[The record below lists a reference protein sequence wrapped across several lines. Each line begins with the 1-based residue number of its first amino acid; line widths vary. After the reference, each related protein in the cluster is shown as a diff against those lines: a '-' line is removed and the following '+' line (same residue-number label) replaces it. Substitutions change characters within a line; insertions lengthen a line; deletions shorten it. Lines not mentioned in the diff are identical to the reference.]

1 MNQENPATNDYLQEL
16 GIPIETVLDENVLTV
31 QTAQNVRFRPV
42 QVPGSSKTYGYS
54 FGEVDKFIK
63 SIVIPSLK
71 WFQDALHSRDLN
83 VYQLVTLLDEKT
95 VLTTQLE
102 KEVAS
107 AQMNYELQKGL
118 SASENDEEVVGL
130 VAQLKEA
137 HQRIRDLEKK
147 NEPGFPGLNSTG
159 TENDTNQL
167 QTDYETL
174 LKSYEE
180 LETYAEQLRQMLESG
195 QLAPETPVTSDP
207 ELASRV
213 QELEQQNSELN
224 EYAQQVTQQYE
235 LLSNQYTEDV
245 NSLQTQ
251 LASSNSP
258 TVVAEVDN
266 SRVQELE
273 QQNSE
278 LNEYAQQV
286 TQQYELLSKQY
297 TEDVASLQ
305 AQIAGT
311 APNSQLEHQEQ
322 TIISLQNRIG
332 ELEAQAQAVDAAA
345 VNASNYAEVGQLRV
359 DLEAATAKIARLEDY
374 IEELEEEL
382 PDHQKQD
389 EVKPVAT
396 DTSFF
401 FDETPDPD
409 LLEGIDVNNLPRGIT
424 LDDL

>member
-159 TENDTNQL
+159 TDNDTNQL

-251 LASSNSP
+251 LASSSSP

>member
-16 GIPIETVLDENVLTV
+16 GIPIETVLDENVLTA

-159 TENDTNQL
+159 TDNDTNQL

-235 LLSNQYTEDV
+235 LLS
-245 NSLQTQ
+245 
-251 LASSNSP
+251 
-258 TVVAEVDN
+258 
-266 SRVQELE
+266 
-273 QQNSE
+273 
-278 LNEYAQQV
+278 
-286 TQQYELLSKQY
+286 KQY

-322 TIISLQNRIG
+322 TIISLQKRIG
-332 ELEAQAQAVDAAA
+332 ELEAEAQAVDAAA

>member
-1 MNQENPATNDYLQEL
+1 M
-16 GIPIETVLDENVLTV
+16 
-31 QTAQNVRFRPV
+31 
-42 QVPGSSKTYGYS
+42 
-54 FGEVDKFIK
+54 
-63 SIVIPSLK
+63 
-71 WFQDALHSRDLN
+71 
-83 VYQLVTLLDEKT
+83 
-95 VLTTQLE
+95 
-102 KEVAS
+102 
-107 AQMNYELQKGL
+107 
-118 SASENDEEVVGL
+118 
-130 VAQLKEA
+130 
-137 HQRIRDLEKK
+137 
-147 NEPGFPGLNSTG
+147 
-159 TENDTNQL
+159 
-167 QTDYETL
+167 
-174 LKSYEE
+174 
-180 LETYAEQLRQMLESG
+180 
-195 QLAPETPVTSDP
+195 
-207 ELASRV
+207 
-213 QELEQQNSELN
+213 EQQNSELN

-322 TIISLQNRIG
+322 TIISLQKRIG
-332 ELEAQAQAVDAAA
+332 ELEAEAQAVDAAA

>member
-16 GIPIETVLDENVLTV
+16 GIPIETVLDENVLTA

-159 TENDTNQL
+159 TDNDTNQL

-322 TIISLQNRIG
+322 TIISLQKRIG
-332 ELEAQAQAVDAAA
+332 ELEAEAQAVDAAA